1 MGEHTCNSV
10 NHKRTDP
17 CPKKVPIFSSLS
29 DEEILKISKM
39 TKHISFEK
47 GQMLIGEG
55 EKSDTLYIINKG
67 KVKLTKYTIDGKE
80 QILYIMA
87 AGDFFG
93 ELNLFIE
100 DEESNFSV
108 FAIENTVICQLT
120 KRDIDQIM
128 HENPDISIKLL
139 RALSKR
145 LVHTENLAQ
154 NLATKDPEVRII
166 HMILEFCQKFGTTIN
181 NGVLVHLPITREEIA
196 SYVGV
201 TRETISR
208 KFSKFEEL
216 GLITLSGNKQIIVQ
230 NQKALKN
237 YLNCDCSI

>member
-1 MGEHTCNSV
+1 MKGPICNSDT
-10 NHKRTDP
+10 NSGNEP

-29 DEEILKISKM
+29 NEEILKVSKK
-39 TKHISFEK
+39 TKHIPFQK
-47 GQMLIGEG
+47 GEMLIGEG
-55 EKSDTLYIINKG
+55 EKTDALYIIHKG
-67 KVKLTKYTIDGKE
+67 KVKLSKYTVDGKE
-80 QILYIMA
+80 QILYIMTS
-87 AGDFFG
+87 GEFFG
-93 ELNLFIE
+93 ELNLFND
-100 DEESNFSV
+100 DEVSNFSA

-145 LVHTENLAQ
+145 LAHTENLAQ

-181 NGVLVHLPITREEIA
+181 NGILVHLPINREEIA

-208 KFSKFEEL
+208 KFSKLEDL

-230 NQKALKN
+230 NQIALKN
-237 YLNCDCSI
+237 YLDCAL

>member
-1 MGEHTCNSV
+1 MGEHKCNSV
-10 NHKRTDP
+10 DHKEKGP

-29 DEEILKISKM
+29 DEEILKISRM
-39 TKHISFEK
+39 TKHIPFQK
-47 GQMLIGEG
+47 GEMLLGEG
-55 EKSDTLYIINKG
+55 DKSDTLYIINKG
-67 KVKLTKYTIDGKE
+67 KVKLTKYTVDGKE
-80 QILYIMA
+80 QILYIMT
-87 AGDFFG
+87 AGEFFG

-100 DEESNFSV
+100 DEKSNFSA

-120 KRDIDQIM
+120 KRDIDRIM
-128 HENPDISIKLL
+128 HENPEISIKLL

-181 NGVLVHLPITREEIA
+181 NGILVHLPINREEIA

-208 KFSKFEEL
+208 KFSKFEDL
-216 GLITLSGNKQIIVQ
+216 GLIKLSGNKQIIVQ
-230 NQKALKN
+230 NQSALEN
-237 YLNCDCSI
+237 YLDCAL

>member
-1 MGEHTCNSV
+1 MERHTCNSV
-10 NHKRTDP
+10 HHKEKEP

-29 DEEILKISKM
+29 NEEVLKISKM
-39 TKHISFEK
+39 TKHIPFQK

-67 KVKLTKYTIDGKE
+67 KVKITKYTVDGKE
-80 QILYIMA
+80 QILYIMT
-87 AGDFFG
+87 AGEFFG

-100 DEESNFSV
+100 DEVSNFSA

-128 HENPDISIKLL
+128 RENPDISIKLL
-139 RALSKR
+139 TALSKR

-166 HMILEFCQKFGTTIN
+166 HMILEFCQKFGTTMN
-181 NGVLVHLPITREEIA
+181 NGILVHLPINREEIA

-208 KFSKFEEL
+208 KFSKFEDL

-230 NQKALKN
+230 NQIALKN
-237 YLNCDCSI
+237 YLESAL